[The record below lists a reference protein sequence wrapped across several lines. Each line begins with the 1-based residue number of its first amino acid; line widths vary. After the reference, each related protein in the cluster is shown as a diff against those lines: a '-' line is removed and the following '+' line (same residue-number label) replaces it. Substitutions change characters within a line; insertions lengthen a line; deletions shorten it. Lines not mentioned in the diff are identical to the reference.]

1 MKPNELD
8 FKENDMGEEK
18 EILKMLH
25 IILREQYISDPASRT
40 IIFVTT
46 RRLAQYL
53 SHHLNTVKIVDG
65 TSRAVGFV
73 TSNAVFFFRKI
84 QSYEMFIFV
93 LQKM

>member
-1 MKPNELD
+1 MMICTFLFIENLFLGFVKPKELG
-8 FKENDMGEEK
+8 FKENDSGEEK

-25 IILREQYISDPASRT
+25 NILREQYVANPTSRT

-53 SHHLNTVKIVDG
+53 SHHLNAVKVVDG

-73 TSNAVFFFRKI
+73 TSNVFFR
-84 QSYEMFIFV
+84 
-93 LQKM
+93 